1 MLSNNVIK
9 KLKIDL
15 QRCLCLTEFHSFFL
29 WKTKCL
35 YNELCTIPRWSHILW
50 FLSKHIKTISHM
62 DHTITLFISIVYQC
76 SYHPISNIRY
86 LIIILFNTFQIL
98 FTPVKLDFSF
108 YTISDNKFKIGKEWF
123 CCNKRYGMFIHKW
136 VKLEQTHDTVWPTIF
151 SILCTIVPNTQNGYA
166 NNVFH
171 KTIIMWH
178 MQSPLLPCRIDF
190 ICKSSWK
197 STAIM
202 MIRLNDFRICTET
215 LIPNWL
221 SLDLT
226 NQYEYISGKG

>member
-15 QRCLCLTEFHSFFL
+15 QRCLCPTEFHSFSL

-86 LIIILFNTFQIL
+86 TKKLFR
-98 FTPVKLDFSF
+98 
-108 YTISDNKFKIGKEWF
+108 FKIVCEWIQQRFKWTVCQTLYKSGKAMQWSSKEKVW
-123 CCNKRYGMFIHKW
+123 KS
-136 VKLEQTHDTVWPTIF
+136 VKTGKSSPFFVMIYF
-151 SILCTIVPNTQNGYA
+151 S
-166 NNVFH
+166 
-171 KTIIMWH
+171 KM
-178 MQSPLLPCRIDF
+178 SPLVR
-190 ICKSSWK
+190 
-197 STAIM
+197 
-202 MIRLNDFRICTET
+202 
-215 LIPNWL
+215 
-221 SLDLT
+221 
-226 NQYEYISGKG
+226 

>member
-1 MLSNNVIK
+1 MLSNNVLK
-9 KLKIDL
+9 KLKI
-15 QRCLCLTEFHSFFL
+15 CLFSTEFHSFFP
-29 WKTKCL
+29 WKPNVCIMSSMP
-35 YNELCTIPRWSHILW
+35 CHIWSHILW
-50 FLSKHIKTISHM
+50 FLSKHIETISHM
-62 DHTITLFISIVYQC
+62 DHTITLYNKHSIPM
-76 SYHPISNIRY
+76 SI
-86 LIIILFNTFQIL
+86 
-98 FTPVKLDFSF
+98 SF
-108 YTISDNKFKIGKEWF
+108 YMYYPIYSRLPRNWTSHLTQYLTINSKIGRESF
-123 CCNKRYGMFIHKW
+123 CRNKRYVMFIHKW
-136 VKLEQTHDTVWPTIF
+136 VKLEQNHETVWTTIF
-151 SILCTIVPNTQNGYA
+151 SILSTIVPNTRNGYA

-171 KTIIMWH
+171 NTIIMWH

-190 ICKSSWK
+190 VYKSSWK